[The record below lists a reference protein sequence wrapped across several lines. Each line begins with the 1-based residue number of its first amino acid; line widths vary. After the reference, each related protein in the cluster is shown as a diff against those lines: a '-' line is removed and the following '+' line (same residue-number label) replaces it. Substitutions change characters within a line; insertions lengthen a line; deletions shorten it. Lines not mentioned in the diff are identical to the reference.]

1 MENIPPPHSGT
12 CSSESE
18 KDSLLFC
25 GIGNSFAYS
34 SSRSESRK
42 RAMLVFLWHRK
53 FPRLF
58 EFAKR
63 ISQTS
68 YARFFQTAGND

>member
-25 GIGNSFAYS
+25 GLGLGCQKVLCQLCIG
-34 SSRSESRK
+34 
-42 RAMLVFLWHRK
+42 
-53 FPRLF
+53 RLHKYVR
-58 EFAKR
+58 EAVLLR
-63 ISQTS
+63 RL
-68 YARFFQTAGND
+68 RFS